1 MAEPVAAGPFG
12 GLDLRRTGLIAS
24 VSLVIVIALVF
35 MIFRGCSSASGG
47 KGYTTIYS
55 GLELKDAANVVARL
69 KELKIPYEIK
79 ESGQAIAVPKDH
91 ADSARL
97 GLAEKNLP
105 LGGAVGWE
113 IFDESKLG
121 ATSFDRRIQLIR
133 AISGELSRTIRTITA
148 VENARVQIVMPETK
162 LFETES
168 VPVTASVLLRLKPGT
183 ELIKEKVNGIVHLV
197 ASSVENL
204 QTENVTVIDQS
215 GKILTVKEIYVPP
228 IQEVVEETVEIIQ
241 ETPVT
246 TTTLVQKETTEEV
259 AMIAVAAPLM
269 PEERM
274 LLKVRAKKELE
285 RDLAGKAQEILNRF
299 YPPNSVIIK
308 VETETNGMP
317 VHKDYKLQDLEIK
330 KLNAIV
336 LVDNRVDLTKNLK
349 DSTYK
354 SVAAAVGYNK
364 KRGDK
369 ILLQKVPFHL
379 ATPPLPVV
387 KEEVKKSLPPPQKK
401 EIKLS
406 FAWFK
411 IALWVFGIG
420 LVLLVISSLLRRKK
434 KPSFAAEV
442 PTAPVASTPPP
453 STRKPGLNQLKNVAE
468 QNPEKIADLLRS
480 WLSE

>member
-12 GLDLRRTGLIAS
+12 GLDLRRIGLIAS
-24 VSLVIVIALVF
+24 VSVVIIIALIF
-35 MIFRGCSSASGG
+35 MIIRGCGAVGG
-47 KGYTTIYS
+47 GNNYTTIYS
-55 GLELKDAANVVARL
+55 NLELKDAANVVARL
-69 KELKIPYEIK
+69 KELKIPYEIR
-79 ESGQAIAVPKDH
+79 ESGQSIAVPKEH

-105 LGGAVGWE
+105 AGGAVGWE

-121 ATSFDRRIQLIR
+121 ATDFDRRIQLIR
-133 AISGELSRTIRTITA
+133 AISGELSRTIRSITA
-148 VENARVQIVMPETK
+148 VQDARVQIVMPETK

-204 QTENVTVIDQS
+204 QTENVTVVDQS

-228 IQEVVEETVEIIQ
+228 IQEVFEETVEIVQ
-241 ETPVT
+241 ESPVT

-259 AMIAVAAPLM
+259 AVVAAIPLT

-308 VETETNGMP
+308 IETETNGMP
-317 VHKDYKLQDLEIK
+317 VHKDYQLQDLEIN
-330 KLNAIV
+330 KLNAII
-336 LVDNRVDLTKNLK
+336 LIDNRVDLTKSLK

-354 SVAAAVGYNK
+354 SVAAAVGYDK

-379 ATPPLPVV
+379 ATPPPPVV
-387 KEEVKKSLPPPQKK
+387 KGEVKKTLPPPSKK

-420 LVLLVISSLLRRKK
+420 LGLLIISSWIRSRKK
-434 KPSFAAEV
+434 TNRKAPSFESEV
-442 PTAPVASTPPP
+442 PATPAAPP
-453 STRKPGLNQLKNVAE
+453 TRRPGLNQLKNVAD